1 MATRLR
7 LHSFIK
13 TAALAVALLAISL
26 GVNAQTWY
34 IMGEYIWSPPNPQGT
49 FEVTHYQAED
59 VEINGMEY
67 HTVYIQGQG
76 VLLGAYRNEDNQ
88 VYYCKWNGNTYD
100 DETLLYDYDL
110 EEGDFFNDDDEHPMQ
125 VTEVSTITDNNG
137 IERKMLTFS
146 FIGLPEETE
155 FWVEGVG
162 SSKGFVNSGN
172 YTPTDEGAIFH
183 LLCHHVDDDVIYVNP
198 EYDTCDI
205 DEIEENNVENGI
217 NIYPNPAN
225 DIIKILNINNLS
237 VKKIEITDI
246 TGRILM
252 NLGNVE
258 EINVSNLPNGQYFIK
273 IDDGESTV
281 IRKFSVMK

>member
-225 DIIKILNINNLS
+225 DIVKILNINNLS